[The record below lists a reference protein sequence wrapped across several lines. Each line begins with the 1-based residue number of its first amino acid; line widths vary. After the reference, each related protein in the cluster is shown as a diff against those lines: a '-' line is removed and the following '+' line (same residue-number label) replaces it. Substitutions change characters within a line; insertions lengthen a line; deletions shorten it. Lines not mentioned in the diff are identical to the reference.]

1 MTQQHD
7 INILYLK
14 QFKIQEHY
22 PKPEMDDPN
31 IEYPR
36 PDPEKVKPEQTPTL
50 DFN

>member
-14 QFKIQEHY
+14 KFK
-22 PKPEMDDPN
+22 KPERDDPN

-36 PDPEKVKPEQTPTL
+36 PDPEKVEPEQTPTL
-50 DFN
+50 DFNYKTPY